1 MDSVV
6 SGGWI
11 WEQPQ
16 WPQFRWDDQQL
27 RPGLTAADQSRQHLL
42 STLEALDPSLQQEAA
57 ASLLSREGLNT
68 TAIEGE
74 MLDPVMVRSSL
85 ARRLQLPLQQGQPQP
100 SAQVEGLVDLLMTAT
115 AQLSAPLTVAQ
126 LNGWHRQLF
135 KGGTSSLRSVP
146 IGVLRS
152 GAMPMQVVSGAI
164 GRERV
169 HFEAPPSHRLP
180 KMLAVFLRWLNT
192 PPQGLHLLLR
202 SGVTHL
208 WFVTLHPYEDGNGRL
223 ARALTERVLAQA
235 SLAEINT
242 SPLVIHA
249 LGLSTQLLRQR
260 QAYYQ
265 MLEATQRGNLD
276 ITPWL
281 GWFLEQVRAAA
292 LVNAAVVEAVKAK
305 ALFWWTH
312 RTSDFNPRQRKLL
325 NRLWDAEPEGF
336 KGNLTVRKA
345 VGLTRVSRATAYR
358 DLSDLVTKGAL
369 VTCGRGRSGA
379 YRLVL
384 RQEDGQSPTTGQL
397 QRKPPNH

>member
-1 MDSVV
+1 MDSVP
-6 SGGWI
+6 SGDWI

-16 WPQFRWDDQQL
+16 WPRFRWDDQQL
-27 RPGLTAADQSRQHLL
+27 RPGLAAADQARQHLL
-42 STLEALDPSLQQEAA
+42 AKLEALDPSLQREAA
-57 ASLLSREGLNT
+57 AVLLSREGLNT

-74 MLDPVMVRSSL
+74 TLDPAMVRSSL
-85 ARRLQLPLQQGQPQP
+85 ARRLQLPPQPGQPQP
-100 SAQVEGLVDLLMTAT
+100 SAQVEGLVDLLMAAT
-115 AQLSAPLTVAQ
+115 TQLSAPLTVAR

-135 KGGTSSLRSVP
+135 QCGTPSLRSVP

-169 HFEAPPSHRLP
+169 HFEAPPSRGLP
-180 KMLAVFLRWLNT
+180 RMLTALLHWFNT
-192 PPQGLHLLLR
+192 PPQGLPPLLR

-249 LGLSTQLLRQR
+249 LGLSSQLLRKR
-260 QAYYQ
+260 QAYYR
-265 MLEATQRGNLD
+265 MLEATQRGDLE

-281 GWFLEQVRAAA
+281 HWFLEQARAAA
-292 LVNAAVVEAVKAK
+292 VANAAVVEAVKAK
-305 ALFWWTH
+305 ALFWWAH
-312 RTSDFNPRQRKLL
+312 RTTDFNPRQRKLL

-336 KGNLTVRKA
+336 RGNLTVRKA

-358 DLSDLVTKGAL
+358 DLSDLVEKGTL
-369 VTCGRGRSGA
+369 VTCGRGRSQA
-379 YRLVL
+379 YRLIL
-384 RQEDGQSPTTGQL
+384 
-397 QRKPPNH
+397 K

>member
-146 IGVLRS
+146 IGVLPQWSHAHAGVCLVPSVGS
-152 GAMPMQVVSGAI
+152 GFTLKRHQATDCPRCWRCFFAGSTPRHKVSI
-164 GRERV
+164 
-169 HFEAPPSHRLP
+169 SC
-180 KMLAVFLRWLNT
+180 
-192 PPQGLHLLLR
+192 LR

-265 MLEATQRGNLD
+265 MLEATPARQPGHHPLA
-276 ITPWL
+276 
-281 GWFLEQVRAAA
+281 G
-292 LVNAAVVEAVKAK
+292 LVPGAG
-305 ALFWWTH
+305 
-312 RTSDFNPRQRKLL
+312 
-325 NRLWDAEPEGF
+325 EG
-336 KGNLTVRKA
+336 
-345 VGLTRVSRATAYR
+345 
-358 DLSDLVTKGAL
+358 
-369 VTCGRGRSGA
+369 CRSGQC
-379 YRLVL
+379 RCC
-384 RQEDGQSPTTGQL
+384 GGC
-397 QRKPPNH
+397 

>member
-1 MDSVV
+1 MDSLP
-6 SGGWI
+6 GGRWI

-16 WPQFRWDDQQL
+16 WPRFRWDDQQL
-27 RPGLTAADQSRQHLL
+27 RPGLAAADQARQHLL
-42 STLEALDPSLQQEAA
+42 AKLEALDPSLQQEAA

-74 MLDPVMVRSSL
+74 TLDPAMVRSSL
-85 ARRLQLPLQQGQPQP
+85 ARRLQLPLQSGQPQP
-100 SAQVEGLVDLLMTAT
+100 SARVEGLVDLLMAAT
-115 AQLSAPLTVAQ
+115 AQLSTPLTVTR
-126 LNGWHRQLF
+126 LNSWHRQLF
-135 KGGTSSLRSVP
+135 SAGTPGLRSVP
-146 IGVLRS
+146 VGVLRC

-169 HFEAPPSHRLP
+169 HFEAPPSCGLP
-180 KMLAVFLRWLNT
+180 RMLAVFLHWFNT
-192 PPQGLHLLLR
+192 PLQGLHPLLR
-202 SGVTHL
+202 SGVAHL

-235 SLAEINT
+235 GLAEVNT

-260 QAYYQ
+260 QAYYR
-265 MLEATQRGNLD
+265 MLEATMRGELE
-276 ITPWL
+276 ITRWL
-281 GWFLEQVRAAA
+281 HWFLEQVRAAA
-292 LVNAAVVEAVKAK
+292 MANAAVVEAVKAK

-312 RTSDFNPRQRKLL
+312 RTTDFNPRQRKLL

-336 KGNLTVRKA
+336 QGDLTVRKA

-358 DLSDLVTKGAL
+358 DLSDLVEKGAL
-369 VTCGRGRSGA
+369 APCGRGRSGA

-384 RQEDGQSPTTGQL
+384 RQG
-397 QRKPPNH
+397 

>member
-1 MDSVV
+1 MDSAP
-6 SGGWI
+6 SGSWI

-16 WPQFRWDDQQL
+16 WPRFRWEHQQL
-27 RPGLTAADQSRQHLL
+27 HPGLTAANQARQHLL
-42 STLEALDPSLQQEAA
+42 AKLEALDPSLQQEAA

-74 MLDPVMVRSSL
+74 TLDPAMVRSSL
-85 ARRLQLPLQQGQPQP
+85 ARRLQLPLQSGQPQP
-100 SAQVEGLVDLLMTAT
+100 SAQVEGLVDLLMAAT
-115 AQLSAPLTVAQ
+115 TQLSAPLTVER

-135 KGGTSSLRSVP
+135 QGGASSLRSVP
-146 IGVLRS
+146 VGVLRS
-152 GAMPMQVVSGAI
+152 GSVPMQVVSGAI

-169 HFEAPPSHRLP
+169 HFEAPPSCGLP
-180 KMLAVFLRWLNT
+180 GMLAVFLHWFNT
-192 PPQGLHLLLR
+192 PPQDLHPLLR

-223 ARALTERVLAQA
+223 GRALTERVLAQA
-235 SLAEINT
+235 SLAEVNT

-249 LGLSTQLLRQR
+249 LGLSSQLLRQR

-265 MLEATQRGNLD
+265 MLEAAQRGNLD

-292 LVNAAVVEAVKAK
+292 VANVAVVEAVKAK
-305 ALFWWTH
+305 ALFWWIH
-312 RTSDFNPRQRKLL
+312 RTNDFNPRQRKLL

-336 KGNLTVRKA
+336 QGDLTIRKA

-358 DLSDLVTKGAL
+358 DLSDLVKKGAL
-369 VTCGRGRSGA
+369 VPCGRGRSGA

-384 RQEDGQSPTTGQL
+384 RQG
-397 QRKPPNH
+397 

>member
-1 MDSVV
+1 MDSVP
-6 SGGWI
+6 SGGCWI

-27 RPGLTAADQSRQHLL
+27 SPGLAAADQARHHLL
-42 STLEALDPSLQQEAA
+42 ARLEALDSSLQREAA
-57 ASLLSREGLNT
+57 VALLNREGLNT

-74 MLDPVMVRSSL
+74 TLDPFMVRSSL
-85 ARRLQLPLQQGQPQP
+85 ARRLQLPPQPGQPQP
-100 SAQVEGLVDLLMTAT
+100 SAQVEGLVDLLMAAT
-115 AQLSAPLTVAQ
+115 AQLSAPLTVDR
-126 LNGWHRQLF
+126 LNSWHRQLF
-135 KGGTSSLRSVP
+135 QGGASSLRSVP
-146 IGVLRS
+146 IGVVRR
-152 GAMPMQVVSGAI
+152 GTAPMQVVSGAI

-169 HFEAPPSHRLP
+169 HFEAPPSRGLA
-180 KMLAVFLRWLNT
+180 KMLEVFLHWFNT
-192 PPQGLHLLLR
+192 PPQGLHSLLR

-235 SLAEINT
+235 SLAEVNT

-265 MLEATQRGNLD
+265 MLEATQRGDLE

-281 GWFLEQVRAAA
+281 HWFLEQVRAAA
-292 LVNAAVVEAVKAK
+292 TANAAVVEAVKAE

-312 RTSDFNPRQRKLL
+312 RTTDFNPRQRKLL

-358 DLSDLVTKGAL
+358 DLSDLVEKGAL
-369 VTCGRGRSGA
+369 APCGRGRNQA

-384 RQEDGQSPTTGQL
+384 RQG
-397 QRKPPNH
+397 